1 MPTRDTSVTALQRQ
15 REAFRRMTPEER
27 VALAAE
33 MSDEIRSI
41 TEAGIRSRHPGY
53 TDDEVRAELA
63 MIVLGREHGARLRSG
78 SFGSGR

>member
-1 MPTRDTSVTALQRQ
+1 
-15 REAFRRMTPEER
+15 MTPEER

-41 TEAGIRSRHPGY
+41 TEAGIRSRHPAY

-63 MIVLGREHGARLRSG
+63 TIVLGREHGACLRARPVVP
-78 SFGSGR
+78 GR